1 MNITK
6 FKHNRKKLENMTD
19 YNNKFNVMFIPNTLQ
34 LAYMKMKNQSI
45 DIDVLKFT
53 DGSIRVTIP
62 SISEDIEHHTCEIYA
77 YVNSMDDLMIVAQ
90 IKDIV
95 QRVTK
100 CRDYRFVITS
110 PMYSR
115 YDRVMLDGQIDS
127 FGAKV
132 FADFINS
139 MKFDTVN
146 LFDNHSEVLTNLI
159 DRGVNLDQ
167 SFLVKKAVGEY
178 LYDKSIIIAPDKGA
192 CKKLANP
199 DIVFDKVRDLATGKI
214 LGIEAIKIATKPV
227 DKPCLVVDDL
237 CEGGG
242 TFIGLGNKFKEM
254 FPNHKSELNLY
265 VTHGIFSNNA
275 IEKLL
280 NVYDNIYV
288 QFMTESKMDEMTH
301 EQHSRVHI
309 TQLVSA

>member
-1 MNITK
+1 
-6 FKHNRKKLENMTD
+6 MTD
-19 YNNKFNVMFIPNTLQ
+19 INNKFNVIFVPNTLQ
-34 LAYMKMKNQSI
+34 LAYMNMKNQSV

-62 SISEDIEHHTCEIYA
+62 SISEDIDHHTCEIYA

-100 CRDYRFVITS
+100 CHDYRFVITS

-132 FADFINS
+132 FADFVNS
-139 MKFDTVN
+139 MKFDAVN

-159 DRGVNLDQ
+159 HHGVNLDQ
-167 SFLVKKAVGEY
+167 SFLVKKAVGEH

-192 CKKLANP
+192 CKKLTNP
-199 DIVFDKVRDLATGKI
+199 DIIFDKVRDLATGKI

-227 DKPCLVVDDL
+227 DEPCLVVDDL

-242 TFIGLGNKFKEM
+242 TFIGLGNKFKEL

-280 NVYDNIYV
+280 KVYDHIYV
-288 QFMTESKMDEMTH
+288 QFMTESKMMEMTP